1 MSKIKEWEDLVTFA
15 WLNTDLDSIEQ
26 SILWIA
32 LLYTQQHPE
41 WFADAAED
49 WLRAPDVL
57 LDRASD
63 EAEHAGDKVAFSAL
77 WTASVLAKHRPDLF
91 EKKPNQKETQ

>member
-1 MSKIKEWEDLVTFA
+1 MSKITEWEDLVTFA
-15 WLNTDLDSIEQ
+15 WLSTDFDSIEH

-32 LLYTQQHPE
+32 LSYTQQHPE
-41 WFADAAED
+41 WFADAAEE
-49 WLRAPDVL
+49 WLSAPDVL

-91 EKKPNQKETQ
+91 ENGRKQKGE